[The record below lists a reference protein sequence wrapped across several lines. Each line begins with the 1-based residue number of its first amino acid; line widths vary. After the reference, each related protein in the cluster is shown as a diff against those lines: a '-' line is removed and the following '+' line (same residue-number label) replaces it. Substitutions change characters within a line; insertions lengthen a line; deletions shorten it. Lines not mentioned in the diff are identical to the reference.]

1 MPISRA
7 QYGLVLLIGLA
18 VPASADESADAGA
31 DDEAAIIAAQWL
43 TGPLLAPSPP
53 PPARDRMAVEPYLLF
68 SRGAGGF
75 DQNGSFAARPK
86 GSDRL
91 INFTVFKYGLTDN
104 LALQLLPGF
113 ARATDGAS
121 GFTDLPVQVEYR
133 WVGRTDTGFWHPSLT
148 TTLGLTFPTGPYRHL
163 RDAADGFGTGAY
175 KASGQVLLQSLF
187 TTFGYAHRM
196 RAWATLSEPL
206 ESVHV
211 EGISSYG
218 TVAGY
223 SGMALPGAS
232 TELGIA
238 DEFGL
243 DQRWVLALDVVQ
255 DFGKSAHL
263 SGLPPGLGSSSFI
276 LAPAIE
282 YNFADWIG
290 LIAGVQ
296 LTAAGH
302 NTSAPLVPQVAV
314 NMFF

>member
-1 MPISRA
+1 MTASRA
-7 QYGLVLLIGLA
+7 YCGFVILVGF
-18 VPASADESADAGA
+18 SAPAGA
-31 DDEAAIIAAQWL
+31 DEQPDFGTDDGILAAQWF

-53 PPARDRMAVEPYLLF
+53 PPAHDRFAIEPYLMM

-75 DQNGSFAARPK
+75 DGDGAFAARPG

-91 INFTVFKYGLTDN
+91 IELTVFKYGLTDN

-113 ARATDGAS
+113 ARAQDGTS
-121 GFTDLPVQVEYR
+121 GFTDLPVQLEYR
-133 WVGRTDTGFWHPSLT
+133 WFGRTDTGFWHPSLT
-148 TTLGLTFPTGPYRHL
+148 TTLSVIVPVGPYQNLRH
-163 RDAADGFGTGAY
+163 AEDGFGTGAY
-175 KASGQVLLQSLF
+175 RASGQLLLQSLF

-196 RAWATLSEPL
+196 RAWATWAAPL
-206 ESVHV
+206 ESVGV
-211 EGISSYG
+211 TGISAYG
-218 TVAGY
+218 TAAGY
-223 SGMALPGAS
+223 SGTALPGAS

-243 DQRWVLALDVVQ
+243 DQRWALALDVVQ
-255 DFGKSAHL
+255 DFAGPPHL
-263 SGLPPGLGSSSFI
+263 SGLPPGPGSSSFV

-290 LIAGVQ
+290 MIVGVQ
-296 LTAAGH
+296 FTAAGH

>member
-1 MPISRA
+1 MIRSRA
-7 QYGLVLLIGLA
+7 HYGLVILIGLA
-18 VPASADESADAGA
+18 APASAEQNA
-31 DDEAAIIAAQWL
+31 DDEAAILAAQWQ

-53 PPARDRMAVEPYLLF
+53 PPAHDKFAIEPYLLVN
-68 SRGAGGF
+68 RGAGAF
-75 DQNGSFAARPK
+75 DGDGVFAAKPK

-91 INFTVFKYGLTDN
+91 IEFTVFKYGLTDN
-104 LALQLLPGF
+104 LAVQLLPGF
-113 ARATDGAS
+113 ARAPDGAS
-121 GFTDLPVQVEYR
+121 GFTDLPVQLEYR
-133 WVGRTDTGFWHPSLT
+133 WFGRTDTGFWHPSLT
-148 TTLGLTFPTGPYRHL
+148 TTLGLTLPIGPYRHL
-163 RDAADGFGTGAY
+163 RDVADGFGAGAY

-187 TTFGYAHRM
+187 TTFGHAHRT
-196 RAWATLSEPL
+196 RAWAILSEPL
-206 ESVHV
+206 ESVRV
-211 EGISSYG
+211 TGISSYG
-218 TVAGY
+218 TAAGY

-243 DQRWVLALDVVQ
+243 DQRWVLALDVVE

-263 SGLPPGLGSSSFI
+263 SGVPTGPGNSSFI

-296 LTAAGH
+296 FTAAGR
-302 NTSAPLVPQVAV
+302 NASAPLVPQVAV